1 MGREWASNRV
11 LHQSNRN
18 RAKLTDNAI
27 MNRPDVDQEDK
38 IDAERLP
45 SFDGVR
51 WTSYSLEDFTD
62 LYWDEIGPCL
72 EAEGNPASEK
82 PTHQWF
88 RDHDARAFLAA
99 LRRHHDRSFGEFW
112 NEDLGLGD
120 AEAGYAWATTDDATI
135 DALEGFLDRR
145 ESRYSLATSSV
156 DALRTRLNLYVRAYR
171 EANGT
176 DDLLTPIH
184 REKEHPAYE
193 AVDAVYAAFDWLN
206 DGAEREY
213 SAQTLQRVRRVV
225 DAWYQHLVGRRV
237 ASMNP
242 ASGLYDEFKWE
253 VEDSP
258 TPSLS
263 ASQIRKLMQ
272 ATATSREQL
281 LVVALAGWGLRAS
294 EVAALH
300 VSQFHRDVAE
310 DDVPFITFESR
321 KNGPGEVSLLYGID
335 VLDARIDELAE
346 DETWTG
352 YLFPSSQG
360 KTPYVTRDTVRN
372 WFQNLAS
379 EAGLPERIEGE
390 RPSPQLCRRF
400 WYDTYTAVL
409 EGVLEGVDEIAAEQ
423 GSSDPRVVMQ
433 NYLSDS
439 RSRRVRREFMREQ
452 LEDAFGENL

>member
-1 MGREWASNRV
+1 MSRSNAEQV
-11 LHQSNRN
+11 N
-18 RAKLTDNAI
+18 
-27 MNRPDVDQEDK
+27 E
-38 IDAERLP
+38 IDAERVP

-51 WTSYSLEDFTD
+51 WTSSTLEDFTD
-62 LYWDEIGPCL
+62 LYWDRIAPCL
-72 EAEGNPASEK
+72 EVEGIDPESEK

-88 RDHDARAFLAA
+88 RDHGARPFLAA
-99 LRRHHDRSFGEFW
+99 LRRHHGRSFGEFW
-112 NEDLGLGD
+112 HEDLGLGD
-120 AEAGYAWATTDDATI
+120 GDDGYSWATADEETTA
-135 DALEGFLDRR
+135 ALEQFLDRR
-145 ESRYSLATSSV
+145 RSRYSLASSSV
-156 DALRTRLNLYVRAYR
+156 ETLRTRLNLYVRAYT

-176 DDLLTPIH
+176 DDLLTPIQRD
-184 REKEHPAYE
+184 RENPAYE

-206 DGAEREY
+206 EGAEHEY
-213 SAQTLQRVRRVV
+213 SGQTLQRVRRVV

-242 ASGLYDEFKWE
+242 ASGLYDEFKWD

-263 ASQIRKLMQ
+263 AAHIRTLMQ
-272 ATATSREQL
+272 ASGTTRERL

-294 EVAALH
+294 EVATLH
-300 VSQFHRDVAE
+300 ISQFQRDVPE
-310 DDVPFITFESR
+310 DDVPVITFANR
-321 KNGPGEVSLLYGID
+321 KNGPGEVSLLYGMD

-346 DETWTG
+346 AETWTG

-360 KTPYVTRDTVRN
+360 ETPYVTRDTIRN
-372 WFQNLAS
+372 WFQTLAS
-379 EAGLPERIEGE
+379 RAGLPEEIEGE

-439 RSRRVRREFMREQ
+439 RSRRVRREFMRDQ
-452 LEDAFGENL
+452 LHTAFGETHRAGNETQPDGRVDRRAG